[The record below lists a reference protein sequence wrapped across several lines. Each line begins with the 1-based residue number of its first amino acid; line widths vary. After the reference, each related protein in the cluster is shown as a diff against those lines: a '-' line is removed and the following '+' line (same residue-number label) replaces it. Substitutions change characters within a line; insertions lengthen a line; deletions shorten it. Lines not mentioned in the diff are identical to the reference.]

1 MNDMFKRLAIK
12 NFKSIIDLTIELGRV
27 NVFIGANG
35 MGKSN
40 VLEAIAMIAANS
52 QDEIDL
58 NKLVQ
63 DGVRIAR
70 PDLVRSSF
78 YENKTER

>member
-27 NVFIGANG
+27 NVFIDANG

-40 VLEAIAMIAANS
+40 VLDAIARLL
-52 QDEIDL
+52 DIDIHEL
-58 NKLVQ
+58 
-63 DGVRIAR
+63 IT
-70 PDLVRSSF
+70 SS
-78 YENKTER
+78 KIT

>member
-1 MNDMFKRLAIK
+1 MFKRLAIK

>member
-1 MNDMFKRLAIK
+1 MFNRLTIK

-40 VLEAIAMIAANS
+40 VLEAIARLL
-52 QDEIDL
+52 DIDIHEL
-58 NKLVQ
+58 
-63 DGVRIAR
+63 IT
-70 PDLVRSSF
+70 SS
-78 YENKTER
+78 KIT

>member
-40 VLEAIAMIAANS
+40 VLEAIARLL
-52 QDEIDL
+52 DIDIHEL
-58 NKLVQ
+58 
-63 DGVRIAR
+63 IT
-70 PDLVRSSF
+70 SS
-78 YENKTER
+78 KIT

>member
-12 NFKSIIDLTIELGRV
+12 NFKSIIDQTIELGRV

>member
-1 MNDMFKRLAIK
+1 MNGMFKRLAIK

-40 VLEAIAMIAANS
+40 VLEAIARLL
-52 QDEIDL
+52 DIDIHEL
-58 NKLVQ
+58 
-63 DGVRIAR
+63 IT
-70 PDLVRSSF
+70 SS
-78 YENKTER
+78 KIT

>member
-1 MNDMFKRLAIK
+1 MFKRLSIK
-12 NFKSIIDLTIELGRV
+12 KIKSIIDLTIELGRV

-63 DGVRIAR
+63 ADVRIAR

>member
-40 VLEAIAMIAANS
+40 VLEAIVRLL
-52 QDEIDL
+52 DIDIHEL
-58 NKLVQ
+58 
-63 DGVRIAR
+63 IT
-70 PDLVRSSF
+70 SS
-78 YENKTER
+78 KIT

>member
-35 MGKSN
+35 IGKSN
-40 VLEAIAMIAANS
+40 VLEAIARLL
-52 QDEIDL
+52 DIDIHEL
-58 NKLVQ
+58 
-63 DGVRIAR
+63 IT
-70 PDLVRSSF
+70 SS
-78 YENKTER
+78 K

>member
-12 NFKSIIDLTIELGRV
+12 NFKSIIYLTIELGRV

-40 VLEAIAMIAANS
+40 VLEAIARLL
-52 QDEIDL
+52 DIDIHEL
-58 NKLVQ
+58 
-63 DGVRIAR
+63 IT
-70 PDLVRSSF
+70 SS
-78 YENKTER
+78 KIT